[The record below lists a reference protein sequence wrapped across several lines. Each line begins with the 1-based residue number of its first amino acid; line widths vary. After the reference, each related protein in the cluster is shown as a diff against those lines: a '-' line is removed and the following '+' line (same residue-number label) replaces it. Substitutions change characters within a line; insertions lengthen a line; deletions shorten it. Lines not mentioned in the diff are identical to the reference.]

1 MHEDDRFALVKQ
13 NSMAIFYL
21 HLCLC
26 TNLST
31 EIYRE
36 PQTDNDFYYHA
47 HALRLFSDE
56 IQWQAMTFVEDIQ
69 QLSSMDHTVIKLLI
83 LVLIFSTGSDLS
95 ESTGLQTEQI
105 FRAQNVYTQLLW
117 NYLDARFGA
126 PQTASI
132 FSRLIFSCMKAHVL
146 GRKTKET
153 VSRQIHDSQ
162 QLAPLMQSVLLIS

>member
-1 MHEDDRFALVKQ
+1 MDEDERFALVKQ

-36 PQTDNDFYYHA
+36 PHTDNDFCYPA

-56 IQWQAMTFVEDIQ
+56 IHRQAMALVEEIQ
-69 QLSSMDHTVIKLLI
+69 RLSSMDHTVIKLLI

-95 ESTGLQTEQI
+95 ESTGRQTEQI
-105 FRAQNVYTQLLW
+105 FRAQNIYTQLLW
-117 NYLDARFGA
+117 KYLDARFGA
-126 PQTASI
+126 DQTASI

-146 GRKTKET
+146 GRQTKET
-153 VSRQIHDSQ
+153 VSRQIQNSQ